1 MTLVTLVQQTAYPKH
16 VPLLSRFLLCLPR
29 GGGGGGGGYSD
40 IFTHT

>member
-1 MTLVTLVQQTAYPKH
+1 MNDAQNKNLKLQMISSCQ
-16 VPLLSRFLLCLPR
+16 SQ